1 MPKTLTTTLHHITGR
16 RFMGETP
23 EGMRTMIDNEKS
35 ARTGPSPMQLVLH
48 ALAGCSAVDVVA
60 MLGKR
65 RLTIREYRIE
75 VHGERP
81 DTVPSPFTHITARHV
96 FDVPGLDEATA
107 RRFVDLAMNKYCSVG
122 ASLKAELSYE
132 VKLLH
137 EHRST
142 DELARE
148 AAKEVDE

>member
-1 MPKTLTTTLHHITGR
+1 MAKDLTTTLHHITGL

-23 EGMRTMIDNEKS
+23 EGMRTMIDNERN

-65 RLTIREYRIE
+65 RLTIREYRVE

-81 DTVPSPFTHITARHV
+81 DAVPAPFTRITARHV

-122 ASLKAELSYE
+122 ASLKAELAFE
-132 VKLLH
+132 VELLH
-137 EHRST
+137 EHPST

-148 AAKEVDE
+148 AAGEVDD

>member
-1 MPKTLTTTLHHITGR
+1 MSKDLTTTLHHITGL

-23 EGMRTMIDNEKS
+23 EGMRTMLDNEKS

-81 DTVPSPFTHITARHV
+81 DTVPSPFTRITARHV

-122 ASLKAELSYE
+122 ASLKAELAYE
-132 VKLLH
+132 VELLH